1 MILFVQIKNKNIDS
15 TSPVFVI
22 AEAGINY
29 NNKLSFAFKMVDV
42 AKKAGADAIKFQTF
56 KAKNIQLFNS
66 KKPKYQNNLKE
77 KNYFK
82 IIQKLEPSFEDQKK
96 IFDYCNKKKIIFL
109 STPYDEESVDFLISL
124 DVSAFKISSSDLTNH
139 PFLEYIASKKKPIII
154 STGLSTSNDVH
165 SAVKLFVNKKLKNKI
180 ALLQATSDY
189 PTPNHDVNLR
199 VISSYKNK
207 YKIPVGLSDHTQNNV
222 ASLGA
227 IALGASILEKHFTL
241 SQNMPGPDQ
250 KSSLEPDELFQ
261 WIKEIRIMEKSLG
274 STKKFIT
281 KSEEQN
287 LTMRKVIAV
296 KPINKGQKITKNLIL
311 SMRGNKHG
319 ILPTNNNLKK
329 IIGKTVNKN
338 IVKPTQFSWNLLC

>member
-1 MILFVQIKNKNIDS
+1 MIIDNKKIDMGN
-15 TSPVFVI
+15 TTFVI
-22 AEAGINY
+22 AEAGVNY
-29 NNKLSFAFKMVDV
+29 NNKLSLAFKMIDV

-56 KAKNIQLFNS
+56 KTENIHLFNS
-66 KKPKYQNNLKE
+66 IKPKYQNSLKE

-82 IIQKLEPSFEDQKK
+82 IIKKLEPSFDDQKK
-96 IFDYCNKKKIIFL
+96 IFNYCKKKKIIFL
-109 STPYDEESVDFLISL
+109 STPYDKESVDFLISL
-124 DVSAFKISSSDLTNH
+124 GISAFKISSSDLTNH
-139 PFLEYIASKKKPIII
+139 TFLEYIASKKKPVIL
-154 STGLSTSNDVH
+154 STGLSTSNDVNN
-165 SAVKLFVNKKLKNKI
+165 AVKLFINKKLKNKF

-207 YKIPVGLSDHTQNNV
+207 YKIPVGLSDHTQNNI

-241 SQNMPGPDQ
+241 NRNMIGPDQ
-250 KSSLEPDELFQ
+250 KSSLTPVELFQ

-274 STKKFIT
+274 NTKKFIT
-281 KSEEQN
+281 KSEKQN
-287 LTMRKVIAV
+287 LTMRKIIVV
-296 KPINKGQKITKNLIL
+296 KPINIGEKITKNLIL

-329 IIGKTVNKN
+329 IIGKTVKKN
-338 IVKPTQFSWNLLC
+338 IVKPTQFSWNLIN

>member
-1 MILFVQIKNKNIDS
+1 MRIANKKINVENSI
-15 TSPVFVI
+15 FVI
-22 AEAGINY
+22 AEAGVNY
-29 NNKLSFAFKMVDV
+29 NNKLSLAFKMIDV

-56 KAKNIQLFNS
+56 KTENIHLPNS
-66 KKPKYQNNLKE
+66 IKPKYQNSLKE

-82 IIQKLEPSFEDQKK
+82 IIKKLEPSFDDQTK
-96 IFDYCNKKKIIFL
+96 IFNYCKKKKIIFL
-109 STPYDEESVDFLISL
+109 STPYDKESVDFLTSL

-154 STGLSTSNDVH
+154 STGLSTSNDVND
-165 SAVKLFVNKKLKNKI
+165 AVKLFVNKKLKNKL

-189 PTPNHDVNLR
+189 PTSNSDVNLR
-199 VISSYKNK
+199 VITTYKNK
-207 YKIPVGLSDHTQNNV
+207 YKIPVGLSDHTQNNI

-241 SQNMPGPDQ
+241 NRNMAGPDQ
-250 KSSLEPDELFQ
+250 KSSLEPHELSE

-274 STKKFIT
+274 DKKKFIT
-281 KSEEQN
+281 KSEKQN
-287 LTMRKVIAV
+287 LSMRKIIAV
-296 KPINKGQKITKNLIL
+296 KPITKGEKITKNLIL

-338 IVKPTQFSWNLLC
+338 IVKPTQFSWNLIS